1 MCKITPCSSVF
12 IVNFEHVVNVSY
24 GNNNLSFIRDT
35 ADYYCFKRPAKYLGK
50 KIKYDLINP
59 LVPGVYL
66 KVTHT

>member
-12 IVNFEHVVNVSY
+12 IFNFEHVVNVSY
-24 GNNNLSFIRDT
+24 GNNNFGFIRDT
-35 ADYYCFKRPAKYLGK
+35 ADYYCFKQPAKYLGK

-59 LVPGVYL
+59 LVPGVHL